1 LMFCCASANRA
12 FHYRMMQAGEKSIAE
27 TGLFSDR
34 ASYELVRQTSFVR
47 VPGRRAGCSA
57 ISGLSTGQIG
67 TAG

>member
-1 LMFCCASANRA
+1 
-12 FHYRMMQAGEKSIAE
+12 MQADEKSIAE